1 MARELL
7 LEGYESSSKTA
18 SHNNNRQLR
27 AAWVRCSTESA
38 ARESNLMLL
47 GRPLGAADAARFGED
62 REGSSLELRDSAA
75 SFAFSSASAAI
86 DTTRVWL

>member
-1 MARELL
+1 
-7 LEGYESSSKTA
+7 
-18 SHNNNRQLR
+18 
-27 AAWVRCSTESA
+27 
-38 ARESNLMLL
+38 MLL